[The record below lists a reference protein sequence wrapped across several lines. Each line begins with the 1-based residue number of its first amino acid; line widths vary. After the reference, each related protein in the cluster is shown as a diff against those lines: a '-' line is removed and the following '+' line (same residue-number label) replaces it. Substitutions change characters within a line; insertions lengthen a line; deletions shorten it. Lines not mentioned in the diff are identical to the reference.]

1 MNKDIFSFTVA
12 PGLEN
17 AGEKLAEERVS
28 SVAEA
33 LRSVGANL
41 NVAVVD
47 SSLISGWEPRSN
59 KWPGFRS
66 NMKKII
72 NSVGAAGGN
81 GHHLQAS
88 DLAGIQE
95 KFEEIA
101 ALMED
106 TGLDEHL

>member
-1 MNKDIFSFTVA
+1 M
-12 PGLEN
+12 
-17 AGEKLAEERVS
+17 
-28 SVAEA
+28 
-33 LRSVGANL
+33 RSVGANL

-47 SSLISGWEPRSN
+47 SSLISGWEPKSTY
-59 KWPGFRS
+59 WPRFRS
-66 NMKKII
+66 NMKEII
-72 NSVGAAGGN
+72 NGVQAAGGN

-101 ALMED
+101 QLMED